1 MATLRETLQA
11 EIAAAETDV
20 AEKKAQLAAMEGTA
34 SDFLGR
40 EVDALKS
47 FFASIARHLGL

>member
-11 EIAAAETDV
+11 EIALAETDV
-20 AEKKAQLAAMEGTA
+20 AEKKSQLAELESSA

-40 EVDALKS
+40 EVDAIKA
-47 FFASIARHLGL
+47 FVASIARHLGL